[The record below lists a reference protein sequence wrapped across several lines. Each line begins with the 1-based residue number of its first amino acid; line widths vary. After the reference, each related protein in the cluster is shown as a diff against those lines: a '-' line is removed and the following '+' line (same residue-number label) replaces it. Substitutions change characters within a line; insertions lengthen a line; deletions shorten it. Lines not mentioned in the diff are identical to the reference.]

1 MKTKMKKTI
10 LSLNLY
16 FENWLYHLEVQN
28 WESYENLFSYSCKNQ
43 KNEIIKELQK
53 EMLFTKK
60 YMNW

>member
-1 MKTKMKKTI
+1 MKTKIKKTI

-16 FENWLYHLEVQN
+16 FENWLYHLEAQN
-28 WESYENLFSYSCKNQ
+28 WEFYENLFSYSCKNQ

-53 EMLFTKK
+53 EMLFTEK